1 MMKKIDPLGDGIS
14 SVELLPIAPSDLQ
27 VVNAARVSMG
37 KISTNFSEKDEGLI
51 NYLAEHNHWTP
62 FSHVQFLVER
72 KMPIEVYIHWCG
84 ISTDEQF
91 VRSIISMR
99 NGSHRGVGYDVHF
112 YERGSLYAFLKH
124 SIITEEMKK
133 TVPYSIRAFMLAF
146 EIIPQPDKYFIA
158 DWTHMLSQP
167 EDEWWNKIKIYEF
180 ENDRA
185 PFYGS
190 GWNVAKL
197 QVAQFR
203 IRMPIFVARQWYKH
217 QIGFTRNEVS
227 RRYVS
232 DAPEFFIPNEW
243 RLQADNV
250 KQGSSEELHEYS
262 EDMQGW
268 VANATYE
275 MQSKYNELID
285 DENICPEQSRTILPQ
300 SMYTEFVET
309 ASIDAYNRL
318 INLRSDDNAQ
328 KEIQKYAK
336 SIKKCLTKGVK

>member
-1 MMKKIDPLGDGIS
+1 MKKIDPLGDGIS
-14 SVELLPIAPSDLQ
+14 SVELLSIAPSDLQ

-37 KISTNFSEKDEGLI
+37 KISTNFSEKDEKLI
-51 NYLAEHNHWTP
+51 NYLAQHNHWTP
-62 FSHVQFLVER
+62 FSHVQYLVER
-72 KMPIEVYIHWCG
+72 KMPIEMYIHWCG

-91 VRSIISMR
+91 VRSIISIKNSPVR
-99 NGSHRGVGYDVHF
+99 PSIYEVHF

-124 SIITEEMKK
+124 SIVTEEMKK

-167 EDEWWNKIKIYEF
+167 EDEWWNKIKIFEF
-180 ENDRA
+180 ENNRP
-185 PFYGS
+185 PFYSS

-275 MQSKYNELID
+275 MQSKYNELINE
-285 DENICPEQSRTILPQ
+285 ENICPEQSRTILPQ

-336 SIKKCLTKGVK
+336 SIKKWLPKGVK

>member
-1 MMKKIDPLGDGIS
+1 MKKIDPLGDGIS
-14 SVELLPIAPSDLQ
+14 SVELLSIAPSDLQ

-37 KISTNFSEKDEGLI
+37 KISTNFSEKDEKLI
-51 NYLAEHNHWTP
+51 NYLAQHNHWTP
-62 FSHVQFLVER
+62 FSHVQYLVER
-72 KMPIEVYIHWCG
+72 KMPIEMYIHWCG

-91 VRSIISMR
+91 VRSIISIKNSPVR
-99 NGSHRGVGYDVHF
+99 PSIYEVHF

-124 SIITEEMKK
+124 SIVTEEMKK

-167 EDEWWNKIKIYEF
+167 EDEWWNKIKIFEF
-180 ENDRA
+180 ENNRA
-185 PFYGS
+185 PFYSS

-275 MQSKYNELID
+275 MQSKYNELINE
-285 DENICPEQSRTILPQ
+285 ENICPEQSRTILPQ

-336 SIKKCLTKGVK
+336 SIKKMVDKW